1 MNFFLSCVHEL
12 SKSMPSSSGECD
24 YNACMRN
31 FSVQLAN
38 SIFDVLVI
46 FFFFFF
52 GGGGLGVGLEG
63 IKNRNPKTRVE
74 FNNSVKYYSRLS

>member
-12 SKSMPSSSGECD
+12 SKSIPSSSGECD

-46 FFFFFF
+46 FFFFFL
-52 GGGGLGVGLEG
+52 GGGGVGGGVGGNKKKKNQNEG
-63 IKNRNPKTRVE
+63 LI
-74 FNNSVKYYSRLS
+74 L

>member
-1 MNFFLSCVHEL
+1 MSTNCPKVYPLRAVSATTML
-12 SKSMPSSSGECD
+12 
-24 YNACMRN
+24 ACETSLFN
-31 FSVQLAN
+31 SQN

-46 FFFFFF
+46 LFFF
-52 GGGGLGVGLEG
+52 GGGGGWGVGLEG

>member
-12 SKSMPSSSGECD
+12 SKSIPSSSGECD

-31 FSVQLAN
+31 FSVQLSN

-46 FFFFFF
+46 LFFW
-52 GGGGLGVGLEG
+52 GGGVGGGVGGNQKTE
-63 IKNRNPKTRVE
+63 IPKRGL
-74 FNNSVKYYSRLS
+74 NLIIALSTTHA